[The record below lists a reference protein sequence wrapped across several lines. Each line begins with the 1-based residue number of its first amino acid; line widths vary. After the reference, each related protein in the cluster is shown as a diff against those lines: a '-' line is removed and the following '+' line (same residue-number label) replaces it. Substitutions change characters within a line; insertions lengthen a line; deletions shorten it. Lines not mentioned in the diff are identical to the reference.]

1 MTQLL
6 LFTHFQVSS
15 RSLPMISS
23 TTLAVP
29 TIDATQTGRAMSK
42 STKEQCSCTAVGSK
56 LPKKGMNNM
65 NHVGKNKS
73 DKDVVGET
81 CMKDIDRGHMD
92 SMSGNRRRDMKGTG
106 KARNDTTSTIFC
118 RGSQS
123 GDGSSSST
131 LKRGGI
137 FGRHCNRGKG
147 IMISSTSNR
156 RSGGQLRGGK
166 SNGTAARLIST
177 VKKQGEYHIINYF
190 AYIFARRGYIH
201 LNSRICIFLVFIF
214 HFNIFLRIYDGIS
227 HLYVYSYAL
236 LSDIT

>member
-23 TTLAVP
+23 TQSQP

-42 STKEQCSCTAVGSK
+42 STKEQCSCTAVVGSK

-92 SMSGNRRRDMKGTG
+92 SMSGNRPRDMKGTD

-118 RGSQS
+118 RGSQP

-137 FGRHCNRGKG
+137 FGRHCSRGKG
-147 IMISSTSNR
+147 IMISGASNR

-177 VKKQGEYHIINYF
+177 VKKQGEYHIIYYF

-201 LNSRICIFLVFIF
+201 LHSRICIFCL
-214 HFNIFLRIYDGIS
+214 YIS
-227 HLYVYSYAL
+227 FQYLFE
-236 LSDIT
+236 DI

>member
-1 MTQLL
+1 MT
-6 LFTHFQVSS
+6 THFTYFQVR
-15 RSLPMISS
+15 RSLPRYHPHYTRS
-23 TTLAVP
+23 TNHRRH
-29 TIDATQTGRAMSK
+29 QTGREMSK
-42 STKEQCSCTAVGSK
+42 SSKEQCSCTAVGSK

-81 CMKDIDRGHMD
+81 FMKDIDRGHMD
-92 SMSGNRRRDMKGTG
+92 SMPGNRRRDMKGTD

-123 GDGSSSST
+123 GDGSSNST

-147 IMISSTSNR
+147 IMISGASNR

-177 VKKQGEYHIINYF
+177 VKKQGEYHIIYYF
-190 AYIFARRGYIH
+190 AYIFARRGYLH
-201 LNSRICIFLVFIF
+201 LHSRICIFAACL
-214 HFNIFLRIYDGIS
+214 YIS
-227 HLYVYSYAL
+227 FQYLFE
-236 LSDIT
+236 DI